1 MQIYSPTLGGTRFL
15 MFLLTTN
22 VKKEPALTFCLL
34 PSGSTSS
41 HPLSINIQLTHPSP
55 TSCAVVAHSSVA
67 TASARD
73 ELIDLA

>member
-15 MFLLTTN
+15 MFFIDDKREERTSTH
-22 VKKEPALTFCLL
+22 LL

-41 HPLSINIQLTHPSP
+41 HPLSTINIQLTHPSP